1 MTEETEQKLKKSKLV
16 LAFSILAFLLG
27 LIALLIGG
35 FSTFGLRFLGRLEV
49 LAPFSSLFIL
59 GKMVSY
65 GMEAFALIFG
75 LAAVIIAFLK
85 KMRKAFA
92 LISVALILAAV
103 GITAAGTGI
112 QPPKTMPKNDLY
124 LEKALEMTP
133 PGVHEQI
140 LDAMKNESMRAGQ
153 SESDLYPKEFMDM
166 IKHKSTIKATP
177 TPLMKA
183 AEAGRTEEVRA
194 LLKEGANPNERSVMR
209 LSACGLA
216 VKNGNVETFKVFLE
230 DAAFESDKENL
241 GDLLRVAIDNNQM
254 EMVSLLIAHDADLN
268 KQDLDADDWTP
279 LMYAAYN
286 GNKAA
291 ADVLIE
297 HGAGIDRRNAGG
309 GTALM
314 LAASMGQERIVGMLL
329 NHGADANAKTV
340 DGHTPLISACDG
352 GSLESVKLL
361 LSHGADINQCD
372 SYGRSPM
379 QWAAQR
385 GHIDLVRYLQQNGA
399 RK

>member
-16 LAFSILAFLLG
+16 LVFSILAFLLG
-27 LIALLIGG
+27 LIALLIAGL
-35 FSTFGLRFLGRLEV
+35 STFGLRFLGRLLPLEV

-85 KMRKAFA
+85 KTRKAFA
-92 LISVALILAAV
+92 LVSVALTLAAV

-124 LEKALEMTP
+124 LKKVPEMMP

-140 LDAMKNESMRAGQ
+140 LDAMKNESMRTGQ

-241 GDLLRVAIDNNQM
+241 GDLLRVAIDNN
-254 EMVSLLIAHDADLN
+254 
-268 KQDLDADDWTP
+268 
-279 LMYAAYN
+279 
-286 GNKAA
+286 
-291 ADVLIE
+291 
-297 HGAGIDRRNAGG
+297 
-309 GTALM
+309 
-314 LAASMGQERIVGMLL
+314 
-329 NHGADANAKTV
+329 
-340 DGHTPLISACDG
+340 
-352 GSLESVKLL
+352 
-361 LSHGADINQCD
+361 
-372 SYGRSPM
+372 
-379 QWAAQR
+379 
-385 GHIDLVRYLQQNGA
+385 
-399 RK
+399 